1 MSQDNI
7 AYERE
12 LGNINIR
19 GKRGKKTVPFG
30 IEPVAAEVD
39 RGKIDESKAPDLFL
53 DLSLPNIDV
62 TAKDKSKPLD
72 LGIKPIAAEV
82 DTRKIDKDIPM
93 YVATPTKDGGELP
106 EVIVEGHRQP
116 TKEEGDAR
124 RAAYAEKLYSMAT
137 PYLMGPQATE
147 DTINK
152 AHSIYDI
159 EKEKQAARD
168 KEKEEANELGRLY
181 VEGRKYGLD
190 KLMEEANAKPSVD
203 KPVIDENIEIIDNT
217 LEEATPSENEKKAA
231 EKDPLSFLTD
241 YAKSLYSEDDRIAD
255 EKKKKAAQ
263 WILAAQMLGD
273 SIGALS
279 NVYWTGKGANAQ
291 KFEPGAQK
299 AAAATYQMDQDI
311 RNAREKAAKAQMDAA
326 LKKYEM
332 EMQREREKKA
342 DERYNAEQAENKR
355 RYDNEAAYRRERDA
369 IVDAR
374 EKELMEFR
382 RQQENR
388 IAKSSR
394 GASTS
399 TKDVEPIEFTL
410 GDGETIGID
419 KFNKD
424 KLNRLYRSLPEDVR
438 SAIENEEVY
447 SNNGLSMGT
456 KKRKVTDDDRL
467 QAIYDNLD
475 NPEVANAIRKMGGMP
490 IKAKEEKAT
499 TTAAPVAEIPIQPY
513 DNPATEWGS
522 QWRRRA
528 GLEQTDFSQYKRK

>member
-1 MSQDNI
+1 MSQENI

-19 GKRGKKTVPFG
+19 GKRGKKNVHFG

-39 RGKIDESKAPDLFL
+39 RGKIDASDIPLHLDVDL
-53 DLSLPNIDV
+53 NDV
-62 TAKDKSKPLD
+62 VVEAKDKSKPLD

-217 LEEATPSENEKKAA
+217 LEEEAIPSENEKKAA

-326 LKKYEM
+326 LKKYEL
-332 EMQREREKKA
+332 EYRKSRDEKQDVKDA
-342 DERYNAEQAENKR
+342 AAEDYRNKMFE
-355 RYDNEAAYRRERDA
+355 YAKSKDAAEAAAKAATETRLAEESA
-369 IVDAR
+369 S
-374 EKELMEFR
+374 
-382 RQQENR
+382 R
-388 IAKSSR
+388 IANDKKR
-394 GASTS
+394 TDIAVKNAQIAWEEYEKQNKPYELTDAS
-399 TKDVEPIEFTL
+399 
-410 GDGETIGID
+410 GNTISIS
-419 KFNKD
+419 KD
-424 KLNRLYRSLPEDVR
+424 KMDSDAFVAGAYSKLPDEVRAQFDKYEKQSDGILETTARVYPDKKRMMQAIQVYMASGADTSDLSVYLNGEKTKKGNPM
-438 SAIENEEVY
+438 
-447 SNNGLSMGT
+447 GGT
-456 KKRKVTDDDRL
+456 KK
-467 QAIYDNLD
+467 A
-475 NPEVANAIRKMGGMP
+475 NPMN
-490 IKAKEEKAT
+490 
-499 TTAAPVAEIPIQPY
+499 
-513 DNPATEWGS
+513 S
-522 QWRRRA
+522 
-528 GLEQTDFSQYKRK
+528 

>member
-1 MSQDNI
+1 MGQENI

-39 RGKIDESKAPDLFL
+39 RGKIDDSKAPDLFL
-53 DLSLPNIDV
+53 DLNLPNIDV
-62 TAKDKSKPLD
+62 TAKDKSE
-72 LGIKPIAAEV
+72 PIRLEIPTVEQPAV
-82 DTRKIDKDIPM
+82 DTNKITTQVPIHVPFPERLKNEDENI
-93 YVATPTKDGGELP
+93 YV
-106 EVIVEGHRQP
+106 
-116 TKEEGDAR
+116 
-124 RAAYAEKLYSMAT
+124 
-137 PYLMGPQATE
+137 PQATQE
-147 DTINK
+147 TISK

-159 EKEKQAARD
+159 EKEKQAVRD
-168 KEKEEANELGRLY
+168 KEKAEANELGRLY
-181 VEGRKYGLD
+181 VEGRRYGLD
-190 KLMEEANAKPSVD
+190 KLMEEVNAVPHVN
-203 KPVIDENIEIIDNT
+203 KPVVDEDVPIIDET
-217 LEEATPSENEKKAA
+217 LEYEPPTEEMKKFEEEKTQAQW
-231 EKDPLSFLTD
+231 EKDYFDSIWS
-241 YAKSLYSEDDRIAD
+241 KEDEEAA
-255 EKKKKAAQ
+255 KKKQKAAQ

-291 KFEPGAQK
+291 KLEPGAQK
-299 AAAATYQMDQDI
+299 AAAATYQLEQDI
-311 RNAREKAAKAQMDAA
+311 RNAREKAAKAKLDAT
-326 LKKYEM
+326 LKKHEM
-332 EMQREREKKA
+332 EMQRERYA
-342 DERYNAEQAENKR
+342 SEQAESRR
-355 RYDNEAAYRRERDA
+355 RYDEGMAYRRERDA

-447 SNNGLSMGT
+447 SNNGLFMGT